1 MFDQKEAYTYK
12 DYLPGFAGSTIRE
25 VPGTSIY
32 SVYKPS
38 KITHYQAV
46 AMIADAFM
54 EAVRSPESTPDF
66 DDFMGQKVEL
76 SEDKTRLILADITER
91 NNLAYDNLRSL
102 YDDLLRVQNWRMQV
116 QYPQCYARDKTWG
129 DLNKMELD
137 IRDKIRRE
145 RKDTSKDIAFN
156 SRDLREG
163 LLEFKVNQRKGQML
177 DDSLD
182 LESALDSSDPLSYS
196 TDNNSTYGVI

>member
-12 DYLPGFAGSTIRE
+12 DYLPGFVGTKIRE
-25 VPGTSIY
+25 VPGTSFY
-32 SVYKPS
+32 SAYKPS

-54 EAVRSPESTPDF
+54 EAVKSPATAPDF
-66 DDFMGQKVEL
+66 DDLMGQKVEL
-76 SEDKTRLILADITER
+76 AEDKTRLILADITER

-102 YDDLLRVQNWRMQV
+102 YDDLLRVENWRCQI
-116 QYPQCYARDKTWG
+116 QYPQCYERDRTWA

-145 RKDTSKDIAFN
+145 RKDASKDVGFN

-163 LLEFKVNQRKGQML
+163 LLEFKVNTMKSQML
-177 DDSLD
+177 DDSVD
-182 LESALDSSDPLSYS
+182 LESALDSTPHNPYS
-196 TDNNSTYGVI
+196 TDNNSTYEVI